1 MVDMDAQ
8 ILVAAKVLPDATK
21 IELFDRNNFK
31 CWQQKVPFFFFF
43 FFFFNPLHFF
53 NNFLNF
59 LSFIYL

>member
-8 ILVAAKVLPDATK
+8 ILAAAKVLPDATK

-31 CWQQKVPFFFFF
+31 RWQQKVLFFFFF
-43 FFFFNPLHFF
+43 SFFFDPLHFF
-53 NNFLNF
+53 NNSSNF